1 MTEQQ
6 KHLESA
12 VQQLNNL
19 ADEINRINGT
29 LNVKREQATKLRG
42 IIEYLNGI
50 GVTLPKDDSPEEVKN
65 PEIVGNVES

>member
-29 LNVKREQATKLRG
+29 LNVKREQATKLQG

-50 GVTLPKDDSPEEVKN
+50 GVTLPKDEAVEESQK
-65 PEIVGNVES
+65 PEINSDVEQ